1 MTIWQTFEGLWV
13 TGYGLCQIVAVVF
26 EAAGIGTPVAV
37 HFDEELEEDL
47 FLEEVLDVF
56 AGLGTDALESGASF
70 ADEDTL
76 LGIAFA
82 VDDSRNLNE
91 ISIGHW

>member
-1 MTIWQTFEGLWV
+1 MLK
-13 TGYGLCQIVAVVF
+13 
-26 EAAGIGTPVAV
+26 AGGGGAPVAV

-47 FLEEVLDVF
+47 LLEEVFDLF
-56 AGLGTDALESGASF
+56 AGLGADTLEGSTAFADDDAL
-70 ADEDTL
+70 
-76 LGIAFA
+76 LGVAFA